1 MAVSYTKFR
10 EDSTTYPT
18 NETASH
24 SFGENIPS
32 GNLESIIIRQTT
44 TVATG
49 GVLADYGNVYSS
61 IRLTLNGE
69 VLFDFR
75 QAVNGGSNN
84 NPSALGYFLN
94 KIGGVAT
101 ERPSDLTKE
110 AYFVI
115 PVGVSV
121 PSGVGRIECQIE
133 YAGTATASTAGSFQL
148 WGRYNDAIQTT
159 TRVVP
164 ATSFQASNA
173 LEQVVVRIPQNM
185 AGYTV
190 AGVLIQ
196 NDSSEDQLGS
206 QGVRIMSQSQYGLDP
221 DFIRLFSGDLQNGI
235 LYADDDLSTTQQS
248 YAFEVKGALFIPC
261 YNLAG
266 GDLILQVDSSASTVR
281 TFTPVMV
288 AGFGSK
294 QTDSVRQTARVS
306 ANTSTAILDKTVQ

>member
-1 MAVSYTKFR
+1 MAVTYTKFR
-10 EDSTTYPT
+10 EDSTSFPS
-18 NETASH
+18 NETSSV

-32 GNLESIIIRQTT
+32 GNLEAFIIRQTT

-61 IRLTLNGE
+61 IRITLNGD

-75 QAVNGGSNN
+75 QAVNGGGNN

-121 PSGVGRIECQIE
+121 PAGVGRVEVQIE

-190 AGVLIQ
+190 AGVLVQ
-196 NDSSEDQLGS
+196 NDSASDELGS
-206 QGVRIMSQSQYGLDP
+206 QGIRLMSQSQYGLDA
-221 DFIRLFSGDLQNGI
+221 DFIRLFSGDMQNGVM
-235 LYADDDLSTTQQS
+235 YADDDLSTTQQS
-248 YAFEVKGALFIPC
+248 YAFEVKGSLFIPC
-261 YNLAG
+261 YNIAG
-266 GDLILQVDSSASTVR
+266 GDLVLQVDSSASTTR

-288 AGFGSK
+288 APFGAK
-294 QTDSVRQTARVS
+294 ATDTVRQTARVS
-306 ANTSTAILDKTVQ
+306 ANTSKAILDKTVQ